1 MATIKQVSKQAD
13 VSVATVSR
21 VLNGTQWVA
30 PETRARVTAAMELL
44 GYQPNSSARAL
55 ATNRTEIIGLVL
67 GNLSGPFFGD
77 VMDQVEQEARR
88 HQKHLLITSG
98 RDSADKEMDAIDF
111 LLRRQV
117 DALILHVDYLT
128 DTQLIALCRRTETP
142 IVLLNR
148 FVPELQARCIY
159 VDNELGGRLATE
171 HLLRLGHRHIACVTG
186 PLHKSDS
193 RARLTGYQLA
203 LADAGIA
210 DETSRVVES
219 DYTEPGGSRAMGTLL
234 DQGQPPTAVV
244 CGNDLMAFG
253 VIRVLKDRALRVP
266 HDVAV
271 VGYDNIVMANYFEPN
286 LTTVHIP
293 VGDMGNQAAR
303 LAVAL
308 ADRTRISVQQELAL
322 ELIVRD
328 SA

>member
-30 PETRARVTAAMELL
+30 PSTRARVTAAMEAL

-55 ATNRTEIIGLVL
+55 ATSRTEIIGLVL
-67 GNLSGPFFGD
+67 GDLGGPFFGD

-88 HQKHLLITSG
+88 HDKHLLITSG
-98 RDSADKEMDAIDF
+98 RYSPEKEMEAIDF

-117 DALILHVDYLT
+117 DALILHVDYLS
-128 DTQLIALCRRTETP
+128 DAALLSLCQRTTTP

-148 FVPELQARCIY
+148 FVPGLEDRCIY
-159 VDNELGGRLATE
+159 VDNQRGGRLATE
-171 HLLRLGHRHIACVTG
+171 YLLRRGHRDIATVTG
-186 PLHKSDS
+186 PLYKSDS
-193 RARLTGYQLA
+193 RARLSGYQQA
-203 LADAGIA
+203 LANAGVRY
-210 DETSRVVES
+210 DPLRVIES
-219 DYTEPGGSRAMGTLL
+219 DYTEPGGSHAMLKLL
-234 DQGQPPTAVV
+234 ERGPHPSAVV
-244 CGNDLMAFG
+244 CGNDLLAFG
-253 VIRVLKDRALRVP
+253 VLRMLKERNLKTP
-266 HDVAV
+266 EDVAV
-271 VGYDNIVMANYFEPN
+271 VGYDDIVMSSYFEPN

-293 VGDMGNQAAR
+293 VGNMGTQATR

-308 ADRTRISVQQELAL
+308 ADKTRISVQQELDL
-322 ELIVRD
+322 QLIVRH